1 MERIKMDKLF
11 RFQKN
16 FKKIVYGFKEVIAK
30 DEAEAQ
36 KKFDNDDYDEF
47 DNKSDYEED
56 EEITNEGEY
65 NENK

>member
-1 MERIKMDKLF
+1 MNKLF

-30 DEAEAQ
+30 DEAEA
-36 KKFDNDDYDEF
+36 KEKFDNDDYDEF
-47 DNKSDYEED
+47 DNDSDYEED

>member
-1 MERIKMDKLF
+1 MDKLF

-30 DEAEAQ
+30 DEAEA
-36 KKFDNDDYDEF
+36 KEKFDNDDYDEF
-47 DNKSDYEED
+47 DNDSDYEED